1 MKRRTFRRPRRT
13 GFTLLE
19 VMLVLAILV
28 ILGGFVAFNLLGTSE
43 KAYKKAAMQQLHGI
57 EGMLDLYYLD
67 MQSYPPDLSALR
79 VAPSDAANAQKWD
92 GPYAK
97 KDIPADPWGQAYQY
111 EVNGSSYKLYS
122 AGPNGAAGDDDD
134 VVLASST

>member
-1 MKRRTFRRPRRT
+1 MKRRSLRRPRRT

-28 ILGGFVAFNLLGTSE
+28 ILGGFVAFNLVGQSE
-43 KAYKKAAMQQLHGI
+43 KAYKKAAQQQLHGI

-67 MQSYPPDLSALR
+67 MQAYPPDLSALR
-79 VAPSDAANAQKWD
+79 VAPTSVGNAQKWD

-97 KDIPADPWGQAYQY
+97 KDIPPDPWGQAYNY
-111 EVNGSSYKLYS
+111 EVSGNSYKLYS

-134 VVLASST
+134 IVLSSSG